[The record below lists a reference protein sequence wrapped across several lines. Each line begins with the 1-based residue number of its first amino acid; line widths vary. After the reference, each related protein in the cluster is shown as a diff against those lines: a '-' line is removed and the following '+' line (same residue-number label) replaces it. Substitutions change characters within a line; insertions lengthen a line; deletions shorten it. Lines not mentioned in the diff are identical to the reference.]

1 MNSKHRQII
10 QGFLG
15 FLIACVLASCGSS
28 NPDSQ
33 SALKS
38 GNWKQIKKKPPT
50 YYPKDTPADHP
61 ATFRDGYWV
70 KSGDAMGTR
79 FFIPMHNTTLP
90 PKQLIAEAQAAMTP
104 EAKEELQRK
113 RRDSDSHEAAGYVV
127 GRTTG
132 GILALIA
139 ALWQM
144 H

>member
-1 MNSKHRQII
+1 MNSRPRQII
-10 QGFLG
+10 LGLLG
-15 FLIACVLASCGSS
+15 FLFACVLASCGSS
-28 NPDSQ
+28 NPNAQ
-33 SALKS
+33 NALKS
-38 GNWKQIKKKPPT
+38 GNWKQIKKQPPT

-61 ATFRDGYWV
+61 TTFQDGYWV

-90 PKQLIAEAQAAMTP
+90 SEQLIAEAQAAMTP
-104 EAKEELQRK
+104 EAMEELRRK
-113 RRDSDSHEAAGYVV
+113 RRDSDSHGAAGFVV

-139 ALWQM
+139 ALGQM